1 MTRPG
6 ELLYLAAGWHPEPY
20 NGWDIE
26 VRDCLA
32 GKPLPDAAYAINVS
46 VTPPTIRDV
55 TAEFETAV
63 FEAGRPEPA
72 FVSTHIIRNGR
83 AA

>member
-6 ELLYLAAGWHPEPY
+6 ELLYLAAGWQPEPS

-26 VRDCLA
+26 VRDCLN
-32 GKPLPDAAYAINVS
+32 GKPLPDRALAICLDPLS
-46 VTPPTIRDV
+46 IRDV
-55 TAEFETAV
+55 THAFCAAV
-63 FEAGRPEPA
+63 EEAGRSEAA
-72 FVSTHIIRNGR
+72 FVSTHNIRNGR